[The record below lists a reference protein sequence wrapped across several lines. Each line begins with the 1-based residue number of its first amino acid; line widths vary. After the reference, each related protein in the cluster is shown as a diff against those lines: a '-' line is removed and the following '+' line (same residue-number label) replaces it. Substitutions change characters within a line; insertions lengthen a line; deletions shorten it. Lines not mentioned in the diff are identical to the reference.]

1 MTGAE
6 IYNKA
11 LLSLGYSDSQALK
24 NKGLVVINQVYDE
37 LYNSTYGE
45 YVPIKSLG
53 GDVKVPERIAS
64 NAMVFGVAEKLA
76 LGEGDGELQQYFA
89 KSFDRA
95 KARIT
100 VVQKVKDTYGGV
112 V

>member
-1 MTGAE
+1 MTGADV
-6 IYNKA
+6 YNKA

-37 LYNSTYGE
+37 LFNSSYEKYT
-45 YVPIKSLG
+45 PIKSLG
-53 GDVKVPERIAS
+53 ENINLPERIVS
-64 NAMVFGVAEKLA
+64 NAMVYGVAEKLA

-89 KSFDRA
+89 KSYDRA

-100 VVQKVKDTYGGV
+100 VADKVVDVFGGAL
-112 V
+112 